1 MAATGANKGR
11 HVVAWDES
19 AMRAEMVDAPAP
31 REPQAAYRERLTYF
45 SALRDSY
52 NRRRYRWANLSVVA
66 FLVAL
71 ALLVFAPFAGGGWWV
86 AGGVVALA
94 LFVGAFI
101 RQAQLDEQHRR
112 YVALCELSD
121 EGLARLRREWSHMT
135 LPAAPTPA
143 TAASAPA
150 TSPGGL
156 SASDATDLDL
166 LGHASLQHLLHTV
179 TTPAGQRLLASWLMA
194 PAAPATI
201 RERQVAVRELAPQIT
216 LRDEVSVFGKLSRMR
231 AEEYQRFLAWAEESS
246 RLTQAGWL
254 TAWSF
259 IAPAAL
265 VLSVIGQISGILP
278 YPLWLVILV
287 INMGVIQWRG
297 AQIEAEVSRV
307 STTRD
312 AFLPYAGLF
321 AFLRSQRFEAP
332 LLSRAH
338 DAIEV
343 ASGSADTQ
351 LRALGRIMRFGDARL
366 SVIGPA
372 LQLGLFW
379 NVHTLRMLERWRER
393 AGSHVSGWFNLLAEV
408 EAIAGLAAL
417 SFDNPDWAF
426 PEITDA
432 PTGSMEAQALGHPL
446 LPPDSCVRNDV
457 AVGPAGSFLLV
468 TGSNMSGKSTLLRAI
483 GANVTLAQAGAPVCA
498 SAMTLPPMALAVSM
512 RAQDS
517 LEEGVSYFMAELRRL
532 KQVVDA
538 LTEAARRG
546 ERLPVFLLDEILSG
560 TNTSERQI
568 AARAVIRHLLD
579 LGATGA
585 VSTHDLTLA
594 QAPDLTP
601 LSHPVHFTERFTR
614 DANGPAMT
622 FDYILRPGVATSV
635 NALRLMELVG
645 LPAPDEPRDQPT
657 EGAAHT
663 QP

>member
-1 MAATGANKGR
+1 M
-11 HVVAWDES
+11 AWDES
-19 AMRAEMVDAPAP
+19 AMRAELADAPTP
-31 REPQAAYRERLTYF
+31 RKPEAAYRERLTYF
-45 SALRDSY
+45 SALRDRY

-66 FLVAL
+66 FLAAVV
-71 ALLVFAPFAGGGWWV
+71 LLVIAPFAGGGWWV
-86 AGGVVALA
+86 ASGLLALA
-94 LFVGAFI
+94 LFVSAFI
-101 RQAQLDEQHRR
+101 RQARLDERHQR

-121 EGLARLRREWSHMT
+121 EGLARLRRDWSHMT
-135 LPAAPTPA
+135 LRAAPTVA
-143 TAASAPA
+143 DASATPTP
-150 TSPGGL
+150 TSGAL

-179 TTPAGQRLLASWLMA
+179 TTPAGQRLLTSWLMT
-194 PAAPATI
+194 PAAPTTI
-201 RERQVAVRELAPQIT
+201 RERQIAVRELAPQIN
-216 LRDEVSVFGKLSRMR
+216 LRDEMSVFGKLSRMR
-231 AEEYQRFLAWAEESS
+231 VEEYQRFLAWAGESS
-246 RLTQAGWL
+246 RLTQTGWL

-259 IAPAAL
+259 IAPIAL
-265 VLSVIGQISGILP
+265 ALSIVGQVTGILP
-278 YPLWLVILV
+278 YPLWLLVLV
-287 INMGVIQWRG
+287 INMGVMQWRG
-297 AQIEAEVSRV
+297 ERIEAEVSRV

-332 LLSRAH
+332 LLRRAH
-338 DAIEV
+338 DAIEA

-351 LRALGRIMRFGDARL
+351 LRSLGRIMRFGDARL

-393 AGSHVSGWFNLLAEV
+393 AGSHVGGWFDLLAEIEV
-408 EAIAGLAAL
+408 IAGLAAL

-426 PEITDA
+426 PEITDM
-432 PTGSMEAQALGHPL
+432 PTGRMEARALGHPL
-446 LPPDSCVRNDV
+446 LPPDTCVRTEV
-457 AVGPAGSFLLV
+457 EVGPAGSFLLV

-538 LTEAARRG
+538 LTEAARQG

-579 LGATGA
+579 LGATGV

-635 NALRLMELVG
+635 NALRLMEMVG
-645 LPAPDEPRDQPT
+645 LPAPDSPHSQPP
-657 EGAAHT
+657 EGAS
-663 QP
+663 QPQA

>member
-1 MAATGANKGR
+1 M
-11 HVVAWDES
+11 AWDES
-19 AMRAEMVDAPAP
+19 AMRAELADAPTP
-31 REPQAAYRERLTYF
+31 REPQAAYRERLDYF

-66 FLVAL
+66 FLAAL
-71 ALLVFAPFAGGGWWV
+71 VLLVIAPFAGGGWWV
-86 AGGVVALA
+86 AGGLLALA
-94 LFVGAFI
+94 LFAGAFI
-101 RQAQLDEQHRR
+101 RQAQLDERHQR

-121 EGLARLRREWSHMT
+121 EGLARLRRDWSHMT
-135 LPAAPTPA
+135 LRSAPTP
-143 TAASAPA
+143 SAPTNA
-150 TSPGGL
+150 PTAPANAPTAPTGAL

-166 LGHASLQHLLHTV
+166 LGHASLQHVLHTV
-179 TTPAGQRLLASWLMA
+179 TTPAGQRLLTSWLMT
-194 PAAPATI
+194 PATPATI
-201 RERQVAVRELAPQIT
+201 RERQVAVRELAPQLT
-216 LRDEVSVFGKLSRMR
+216 LRDEVSVFGRLSRMR
-231 AEEYQRFLAWAEESS
+231 VEEYQRFLAWAEESS
-246 RLTQAGWL
+246 RLTQSGWL

-259 IAPAAL
+259 IAPVAL
-265 VLSVIGQISGILP
+265 VLSIIGQVSGILP
-278 YPLWLVILV
+278 YPLWLLILV
-287 INMGVIQWRG
+287 VNMGVMQWRG
-297 AQIEAEVSRV
+297 ERIEAEVSRV

-321 AFLRSQRFEAP
+321 AFLRAQRFESP
-332 LLSRAH
+332 LLRRAH
-338 DAIEV
+338 DAIEA

-351 LRALGRIMRFGDARL
+351 LQALGRIMRFGDARL

-379 NVHTLRMLERWRER
+379 NIHTLRMLERWRER
-393 AGSHVSGWFNLLAEV
+393 AGSHVSDWFDLLAEI
-408 EAIAGLAAL
+408 EAIAGMAAL

-426 PEITDA
+426 PEIRDT
-432 PTGSMEAQALGHPL
+432 PTGGMEARALGHPL
-446 LPPDSCVRNDV
+446 LPPDICVRNDV

-538 LTEAARRG
+538 LTEAARQG
-546 ERLPVFLLDEILSG
+546 ERVPVFLLDEILSG

-601 LSHPVHFTERFTR
+601 LSHPVHFTERFIR
-614 DANGPAMT
+614 DVNGPAMT
-622 FDYILRPGVATSV
+622 FDYILRLGVATSV

-645 LPAPDEPRDQPT
+645 LPAPDSPPTQPP
-657 EGAAHT
+657 EGAAQA

>member
-1 MAATGANKGR
+1 
-11 HVVAWDES
+11 
-19 AMRAEMVDAPAP
+19 MRAELADAPTP
-31 REPQAAYRERLTYF
+31 REPQAAYRERLAYF
-45 SALRDSY
+45 SALRDRY

-66 FLVAL
+66 FLAAL
-71 ALLVFAPFAGGGWWV
+71 ALLVIAPFAGGGWWV
-86 AGGVVALA
+86 AGGLLALA
-94 LFVGAFI
+94 LFAGAFI
-101 RQAQLDEQHRR
+101 RQAQLDERHQR
-112 YVALCELSD
+112 YVALCELND
-121 EGLARLRREWSHMT
+121 EGLARLRRDWNHMT
-135 LPAAPTPA
+135 LRAAP
-143 TAASAPA
+143 APA
-150 TSPGGL
+150 TPANAPAALPGAL

-179 TTPAGQRLLASWLMA
+179 TTPAGQRLLTSWLMTPA
-194 PAAPATI
+194 LPAAI
-201 RERQVAVRELAPQIT
+201 RERQVAVRELTPQLT

-231 AEEYQRFLAWAEESS
+231 VEEYQRFLAWAEESS
-246 RLTQAGWL
+246 RLTHSGWL

-259 IAPAAL
+259 IAPVAL
-265 VLSVIGQISGILP
+265 ALSIIGQISGIVP
-278 YPLWLVILV
+278 YPLWLLILV
-287 INMGVIQWRG
+287 INMGVMQWRG
-297 AQIEAEVSRV
+297 ERIEAEVSRV

-321 AFLRSQRFEAP
+321 AFLRAQRFDAP
-332 LLSRAH
+332 LLRRAH
-338 DAIEV
+338 DAIEA

-351 LRALGRIMRFGDARL
+351 LQTLGRIMRFGDARL

-393 AGSHVSGWFNLLAEV
+393 AGSHVSGWFDLLAEI
-408 EAIAGLAAL
+408 EAIAGMAAL
-417 SFDNPDWAF
+417 NYDNPEWAF
-426 PEITDA
+426 PEIIDT
-432 PTGSMEAQALGHPL
+432 PTGDMEARALGHPL
-446 LPPDSCVRNDV
+446 LPPESCVRNDV

-538 LTEAARRG
+538 LTEAARQG
-546 ERLPVFLLDEILSG
+546 ERVPVFLLDEILSG

-601 LSHPVHFTERFTR
+601 LSHPVHFTERFIR

-645 LPAPDEPRDQPT
+645 LPAPESPPTQPS
-657 EGAAHT
+657 EGAAQAH
-663 QP
+663 P